1 MNEILT
7 EKISNYIRSHSRNKI
22 VFHQEEL
29 SGLNSFDVGRFLS
42 EAIFNLKDPNKLSMK
57 TSTELDKILEN
68 GTANHNTFG
77 HFLAISNLGILFES
91 DLKIDFPRLLDKY
104 SKNQVL
110 FVKWDGEIDSDHLYF
125 LSKQNGIKINIKNLS
140 HIKI

>member
-1 MNEILT
+1 MNKFLI
-7 EKISNYIRSHSRNKI
+7 EKISNYISSQSRNRVI
-22 VFHQEEL
+22 FHQEEF
-29 SGLNSFDVGRFLS
+29 SSFESLDVGKLLS
-42 EAIFNLKDPNKLSMK
+42 EAIFNLKDSNKLSMK